1 MSPGE
6 QTPAQRTSSLAMRL
20 RPWRMRL
27 VLVSAD
33 LLAVACAWLLAMAIR
48 LLWTGDFDARQFS
61 GVGSLLILVPGC
73 FWGLRLYAAIPS
85 NPADELRRIAW
96 ACTLIYL
103 MLAAGAFLAKQ
114 ADVWSRAVWLVA
126 TGLTIVIVP
135 LLRALVRTT
144 CARSSW
150 WGHPVVVLGA
160 GLTGAA
166 VINQLQ
172 RQPWLGLRPVAV
184 LDDDPAKQDQ
194 FCCGVPVVGTLD
206 EAPALAR
213 SAGIDHAVV
222 AMPGASPQRLLALD
236 KTAGQAYPHLI
247 VIPPLVG
254 FASMWVEPKDLGGV
268 LGLEIRHR
276 LLLPGPRLA
285 KTILDWSVALLL
297 MPFMAM
303 AGLLIAVWIRLD
315 SPGPILYRQ
324 KRIGLNGR
332 TFELLKF
339 RTMHGDGEAKLA
351 ALLAERPDLRAEY
364 EVSHKL
370 RNDPRVTRCGRWLR
384 KLSLDEIPQFIN
396 LLRGELVLVG
406 PRAYLER
413 EVERIGDPAALIW
426 RVKPGITGFWQVSGR
441 NQTTFEERVQMDST
455 YVRNWSPWLDA
466 WIIAKTFGV
475 VLFGRGAY

>member
-1 MSPGE
+1 MS
-6 QTPAQRTSSLAMRL
+6 TDSRTMIPRRSTFAAHLH
-20 RPWRMRL
+20 PWRMRL
-27 VLVSAD
+27 ALVAAD
-33 LLAVACAWLLAMAIR
+33 LLAVACAWLLAMTLR
-48 LLWTGDFDARQFS
+48 MLWSGDFDARQFS
-61 GVGSLLILVPGC
+61 GVLPLLILVPGC
-73 FWGLRLYAAIPS
+73 FWGLRLYGAIPP

-96 ACTLIYL
+96 ACALIYL

-114 ADVWSRAVWLVA
+114 ADAWSRSVWLISI
-126 TGLTIVIVP
+126 GLTIVMVP
-135 LLRALVRTT
+135 LLRALIRSV
-144 CARSSW
+144 CARCDW

-160 GLTGAA
+160 GLTGEA
-166 VINQLQ
+166 VIAQLH

-184 LDDDPAKQDQ
+184 LDDDPAKRGLLIG
-194 FCCGVPVVGTLD
+194 GVPIVGSLD
-206 EAPALAR
+206 EAPDLAR
-213 SAGIDHAVV
+213 DAGINHAVV

-236 KTAGQAYPHLI
+236 KTAGRAFTHLI
-247 VIPPLVG
+247 IIPPLVG
-254 FASMWVEPKDLGGV
+254 FASMWVEPRDLGGV

-285 KTILDWSVALLL
+285 KTLLDWSVSLLL
-297 MPFMAM
+297 MPFMAL
-303 AGLLIAVWIRLD
+303 AGLLIALWIRLD
-315 SPGPILYRQ
+315 SPGPVFYRQ
-324 KRIGLNGR
+324 QRIGLDGR
-332 TFELLKF
+332 RFELLKF

-351 ALLAERPDLRAEY
+351 ALLDERPDLRAEY

-396 LLRGELVLVG
+396 LLRGDLVLVG

-426 RVKPGITGFWQVSGR
+426 RVKPGITGLWQVSGR

-466 WIIAKTFGV
+466 WIIAKTVGV